1 MIAGKVSGTAPQVV
15 VLDDLRAEYEAKVAA
30 RSRASVTREALAIM
44 KAGRNVAV
52 LVPSASAAAAL
63 LPELIAGGLR
73 RVPGGDRLGM
83 GRRRLRF
90 VLAGSDP
97 AALRHFNGRLIW
109 GEDLGAA
116 TYSLHWAKLAETL
129 EVRCKIRAAVEAE
142 RPAPVAQLDRLGGTR
157 C

>member
-1 MIAGKVSGTAPQVV
+1 MSRREVSGAATQVV
-15 VLDDLRAEYEAKVAA
+15 ALDDLRAEYEAKVAA
-30 RSRASVTREALAIM
+30 RARAGVTGEVLKIM
-44 KAGRNVAV
+44 KGGRNVAV
-52 LVPSASAAAAL
+52 LVPSAAAAAAL
-63 LPELIAGGLR
+63 LPELIAAGLR
-73 RVPGGDRLGM
+73 RVPGGDRLGL

-109 GEDLGAA
+109 GEDLDAGA
-116 TYSLHWAKLAETL
+116 YSLQWEKLAETL

-142 RPAPVAQLDRLGGTR
+142 RPAPVAQLDRLGGAP

>member
-1 MIAGKVSGTAPQVV
+1 AGKVSGTAPQVV
-15 VLDDLRAEYEAKVAA
+15 ILDDLRADHKAKVAA
-30 RSRASVTREALAIM
+30 RSRAGVTRAALDLM

-52 LVPSASAAAAL
+52 LVPSAAAAAAL

-73 RVPGGDRLGM
+73 RVPGGDRLGL
-83 GRRRLRF
+83 GPRRLRF

-109 GEDLGAA
+109 GEDLDAA
-116 TYSLHWAKLAETL
+116 AYSLHWPKLADTL
-129 EVRCKIRAAVEAE
+129 EVRCKIRAAVGAE

>member
-1 MIAGKVSGTAPQVV
+1 MSARKVSGTAAGVV

-30 RSRASVTREALAIM
+30 RSRAGVTREALAIM

-109 GEDLGAA
+109 GEDLGARD
-116 TYSLHWAKLAETL
+116 LF
-129 EVRCKIRAAVEAE
+129 AALGKAG
-142 RPAPVAQLDRLGGTR
+142 RNARGPVQNPRRG
-157 C
+157 

>member
-1 MIAGKVSGTAPQVV
+1 MSARKVSGTAPQVV

-30 RSRASVTREALAIM
+30 RSRAGVTREALAIM
-44 KAGRNVAV
+44 RAGRNVAV
-52 LVPSASAAAAL
+52 LVPSASAAASL
-63 LPELIAGGLR
+63 LPELIAGGLW

-109 GEDLGAA
+109 GEDLDAA
-116 TYSLHWAKLAETL
+116 AYSLHWSELAETL